1 LVCLPWLI
9 PDGDERR
16 LREQERCMSILGEE
30 RLREKT
36 MLGVLREVAAKGS
49 GVWRVEEMKERRKT
63 F

>member
-1 LVCLPWLI
+1 
-9 PDGDERR
+9 
-16 LREQERCMSILGEE
+16 MSILGEA

-36 MLGVLREVAAKGS
+36 LLDVLREVAAKGF

>member
-1 LVCLPWLI
+1 
-9 PDGDERR
+9 
-16 LREQERCMSILGEE
+16 MSILGEE